1 MDRPLD
7 QEYILDDSEG
17 QSPLASPGILK
28 KQGSLGGNITPG
40 STYSKKTPAD
50 KSNGHSPSPIREK
63 QLSIKNR
70 NGKTRFQN
78 SIGEVDAES

>member
-7 QEYILDDSEG
+7 QEYIVDDSEG

-40 STYSKKTPAD
+40 STYSKKTPAAQR
-50 KSNGHSPSPIREK
+50 NGNSPSPIRK
-63 QLSIKNR
+63 QLSIK